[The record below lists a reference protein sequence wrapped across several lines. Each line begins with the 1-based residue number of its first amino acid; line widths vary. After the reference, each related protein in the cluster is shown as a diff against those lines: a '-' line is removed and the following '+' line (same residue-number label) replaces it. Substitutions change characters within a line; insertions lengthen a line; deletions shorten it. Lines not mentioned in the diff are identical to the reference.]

1 MITIPTDKLAA
12 KARLVVTRGLWP
24 TWEYPLFD
32 APNVLG
38 RAEEQPVE
46 IDLATHEPEDRIF
59 SSLQH
64 ACIDWDGQKLTIE
77 DLGSTNRTHV
87 NRVLVRPGK
96 KRPLTSG
103 DLIQIGEVE
112 LKLTAGAP
120 YETGRNSAR
129 TSSGPRL
136 FAVRGLQPSREYFIS
151 EGLNIL
157 GRGDQKF
164 VEIDLQE
171 QELDYRVWISREHAC
186 ITRQRDRLLVE
197 DLFTANATYVNR
209 RRVPPGIK
217 RPLAKGDVIQ
227 VGEVQL
233 RLFID

>member
-1 MITIPTDKLAA
+1 MITLAP
-12 KARLVVTRGLWP
+12 KARLVVMRGLWP

-32 APNVLG
+32 ARNIIG
-38 RAEEQPVE
+38 RAGEQPVE
-46 IDLATHEPEDRIF
+46 IDVATHEPEDRIF
-59 SSLQH
+59 SSPQH
-64 ACIDWDGQKLTIE
+64 ARIDWDGQTLTIE
-77 DLGSTNRTHV
+77 DLGSTNGTYV
-87 NRVLVRPGK
+87 NRVAVRAGE
-96 KRPLTSG
+96 KRALTAG
-103 DLIQIGEVE
+103 DLIQIGGVE

-120 YETGRNSAR
+120 YETGRSSSG
-129 TSSGPRL
+129 TCSGPRL
-136 FAVRGLQPSREYFIS
+136 LAVRGLQPGRQYLIS
-151 EGLNIL
+151 EARNII